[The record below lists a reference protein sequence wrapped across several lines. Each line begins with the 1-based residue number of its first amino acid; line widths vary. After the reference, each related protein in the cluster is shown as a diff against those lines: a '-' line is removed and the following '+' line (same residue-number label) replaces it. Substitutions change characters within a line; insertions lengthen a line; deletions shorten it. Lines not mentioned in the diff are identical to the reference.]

1 MTIFW
6 VALVGALGYAVA
18 GWRPGYGFHDIP
30 LMWGI
35 FIAPFIG
42 MIYGDIPTAMIIA
55 ASIDMMYIGMIAPG
69 AEMPADHYLAAI
81 IGTALGVGAGLD
93 PAAAVALA
101 VPFGV
106 FGVFLNTFRRLI
118 NGWFARSA
126 DKCAE
131 NGDAKGIA
139 RNAIIKPLIL
149 NLLTKFPV
157 CFIIIYFGVD
167 ATQAIFSAMPTW
179 LMHGLQVGG
188 GMLPAIGFALLL
200 KIMGRKEIIAF
211 FFIGFAMVE
220 YFGLSTIGVLCFALP
235 VAVIYVML
243 SNENQ
248 QEVLN
253 KAKLAMASGN
263 DDDDDE

>member
-6 VALVGALGYAVA
+6 VALVGALGYAIA

-42 MIYGDIPTAMIIA
+42 AIYGDIPTAMIIA

-69 AEMPADHYLAAI
+69 SEMPADHYLAAI
-81 IGTALGVGAGLD
+81 IGTAIGVGAGLQ
-93 PAAAVALA
+93 PEAAVALA

-106 FGVFLNTFRRLI
+106 FGVFLNTLRRII

-126 DKCAE
+126 DKAAA
-131 NGDAKGIA
+131 NGNIKSIG
-139 RNAIIKPLIL
+139 RNAIVKPLIL

-157 CFIIIYFGVD
+157 CFVIIYYGVD
-167 ATQAIFSAMPTW
+167 ATEAIFSAMPEW

-200 KIMGRKEIIAF
+200 KIMGRKAIIPF
-211 FFIGFAMVE
+211 FFIGFFMVE

-235 VAVIYVML
+235 VAIIYVML
-243 SNENQ
+243 SKENQ
-248 QEVLN
+248 DEVLG
-253 KAKLAMASGN
+253 KARFAIAGSS